1 MIYSYYPERQGVKI
15 VFFLPMYHAEVVS
28 FCQMYHAEVVSFR
41 LMYHAEVVSFRLIYH
56 AEVVTFRPK
65 VVTFL
70 LRIPPWRF
78 LYNKCYDP
86 APSSLGIQD
95 RKAYES
101 PSVHGHE

>member
-56 AEVVTFRPK
+56 AEVVTFRPE
-65 VVTFL
+65 VVTFR

-78 LYNKCYDP
+78 LYNKCYDL

-95 RKAYES
+95 SKAYES
-101 PSVHGHE
+101 PSVHGHG

>member
-1 MIYSYYPERQGVKI
+1 
-15 VFFLPMYHAEVVS
+15 MYHAEVVT
-28 FCQMYHAEVVSFR
+28 FRPEVVTFR
-41 LMYHAEVVSFRLIYH
+41 LMYHAEVVTFRPEVVTFRQMYY
-56 AEVVTFRPK
+56 AEVVTFRLE

-78 LYNKCYDP
+78 LYSKCYAP
-86 APSSLGIQD
+86 ALSSLGIQD